1 MKFTGQPK
9 LVHPEVYPASSRLCK
24 FICSEYNHNVLNL
37 IWIFVFL
44 KKWSNESGDE
54 ALGLTFWVYIL
65 YRMNISLKI
74 WSQRE
79 KFIYFKSLLHD
90 FYLFWM
96 SEYIS
101 FVHNVKFSYLFT
113 IFFSYKYM
121 FSWMIYSPNWFF
133 YRWSRSIFHI
143 LKKHT
148 NQTPKLLW
156 GIICMKLAKQP
167 KCMR

>member
-1 MKFTGQPK
+1 MAEGWNLLGSPNLFILKFTRHLLDFASLFVQNIIIMFWIWYGFLSSSKYDPMKVEMK
-9 LVHPEVYPASSRLCK
+9 L
-24 FICSEYNHNVLNL
+24 F
-37 IWIFVFL
+37 
-44 KKWSNESGDE
+44 
-54 ALGLTFWVYIL
+54 
-65 YRMNISLKI
+65 
-74 WSQRE
+74 
-79 KFIYFKSLLHD
+79 
-90 FYLFWM
+90 FWM

-133 YRWSRSIFHI
+133 YRRSRSIFHI